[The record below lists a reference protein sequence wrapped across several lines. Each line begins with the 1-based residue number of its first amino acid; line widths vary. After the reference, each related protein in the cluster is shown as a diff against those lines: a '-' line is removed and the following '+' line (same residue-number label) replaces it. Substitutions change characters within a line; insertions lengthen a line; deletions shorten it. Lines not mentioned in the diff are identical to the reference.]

1 MVMILNEEQQ
11 LLKDSAKLL
20 LSENAPMSALR
31 AMRDAGDDHMP
42 ELWSKMSE
50 AGWPGIVIPDAYSG
64 LEFGYVGAGVVLEE
78 MGRTLALSPFLS
90 SAVVAASLINQLGSE
105 QQKEK
110 YLPGIA
116 AGELTAVLA
125 ADETGFFDLSTIE
138 TTASASGDDY
148 VLSGNK
154 RGVIDGHNADLLLV
168 VTGGDAGMSVFAVES
183 GAEGVSSETRLIV
196 DSQRAADITLDNVT
210 VSGDALLGSLGG
222 ASQAMEFTI
231 DVAAACS
238 AAEMLG
244 ISIETFERTVG
255 YLKEREQFGRPL
267 AANQLIQKKL
277 VNMQTEIAIGLQA
290 VLKVGREIENKTF
303 TPEMISLV
311 KRNNSLKALQIARD
325 ARDIHGGNGI
335 SDEYHVIRHCMN
347 LEAVNT
353 YEGTEDIHALILGR
367 NLTDISAF

>member
-1 MVMILNEEQQ
+1 MILSEEQQ

-20 LSENAPMSALR
+20 LSENAPISALR
-31 AMRDAGDDHMP
+31 AMRDSGEDHMP

-116 AGELTAVLA
+116 SGELTAVLA
-125 ADETGFFDLSTIE
+125 ADETGFFDLDDIST
-138 TTASASGDDY
+138 SATPTDNGY
-148 VLSGNK
+148 TLSGSK

-168 VTGGDAGMSVFAVES
+168 VTNGEAGMSVFAIEKDT
-183 GAEGVSSETRLIV
+183 AGVSCETRLIV
-196 DSQRAADITLDNVT
+196 DSQRAADISLEGVAVT
-210 VSGDALLGSLGG
+210 KEALLGSLGD
-222 ASQAMEFTI
+222 ASNALEFTI

-255 YLKEREQFGRPL
+255 YLKERDQFGNKIGTFQGLQHRAAQLFAEIEVSKSAVL
-267 AANQLIQKKL
+267 AA
-277 VNMQTEIAIGLQA
+277 LQA
-290 VLKVGREIENKTF
+290 LDENSEKRSVLASMAKAKCAKV
-303 TPEMISLV
+303 V
-311 KRNNSLKALQIARD
+311 RNATEEGVQM
-325 ARDIHGGNGI
+325 HGGIGMT
-335 SDEYHVIRHCMN
+335 DEFDIGFFMKRAAVCRQAYGDYHF
-347 LEAVNT
+347 
-353 YEGTEDIHALILGR
+353 HANRFAELRGY
-367 NLTDISAF
+367 